1 MALWCC
7 NTLSKSFVLTTSR
20 GEHKLLVLYELL
32 DFVSDVIE
40 TTTPDQRSISSGC
53 EKQICFE
60 MERCDQNSKES
71 GGVRKKRK
79 KRKEKVY

>member
-1 MALWCC
+1 
-7 NTLSKSFVLTTSR
+7 VLTTSR

-53 EKQICFE
+53 EQICFE

-79 KRKEKVY
+79 EKVY